1 MTSRSSMRRWWQ
13 ATTLAFVLAGCGEA
27 ERRAPPTAGNPA
39 PQYAAPTLSGDTLA
53 LADLRG
59 QAVLLNIWATWCPPC
74 REEMPA
80 LEALHRDM
88 ADDGLRVVAVS
99 VDSRSAAGDVQQ
111 FLDEF
116 GITFT
121 VLHDPDEQVS
131 RTFRTT
137 GVPETYLIDRDGT
150 IAKRWIGKIDAA
162 SEEVRG
168 PVREALG
175 TTQAASP

>member
-1 MTSRSSMRRWWQ
+1 MTNRSGIRWLQ
-13 ATTLAFVLAGCGEA
+13 QVMLLTLVLGGCGEA

-53 LADLRG
+53 LADLQG

-88 ADDGLRVVAVS
+88 ADEGLRVVAVS
-99 VDSRSAAGDVQQ
+99 VDSRSAAGDVRQ
-111 FLDEF
+111 FLDEY

-150 IAKRWIGKIDAA
+150 IVKRWIGKIDAA
-162 SEEVRG
+162 SEAVRG

-175 TTQAASP
+175 AAQSGS